1 MDPIDVGSAK
11 PKHDP
16 PVAMEPYDLGGPGD
30 LGALSN
36 EQQWHTNILK
46 TQTRLSNERYLRQ
59 HPEVNYMIS
68 AFLKDLL
75 LKQPSDPRQH
85 FTDFFTHPDLLTRIE
100 EVKDEFEQQHHDDT
114 VVRSLAGEDCFI
126 NEDEED
132 E

>member
-46 TQTRLSNERYLRQ
+46 VPIMDLILSANIVFRFRR
-59 HPEVNYMIS
+59 
-68 AFLKDLL
+68 K
-75 LKQPSDPRQH
+75 RG
-85 FTDFFTHPDLLTRIE
+85 
-100 EVKDEFEQQHHDDT
+100 
-114 VVRSLAGEDCFI
+114 LATSGT
-126 NEDEED
+126 
-132 E
+132 

>member
-16 PVAMEPYDLGGPGD
+16 PVAMEPYDLGAPGD

-46 TQTRLSNERYLRQ
+46 TQTRLSNERYLRR
-59 HPEVNYMIS
+59 HPEITYMIS

-75 LKQPSDPRQH
+75 LKQPSDPRQY
-85 FTDFFTHPDLLTRIE
+85 FTDFFTHPDLITRIE
-100 EVKDEFEQQHHDDT
+100 EVKDEFELQHHDDT
-114 VVRSLAGEDCFI
+114 VVRSLAGEDCFV
-126 NEDEED
+126 NKDEED